1 MQLQVTI
8 FHKTNKYK
16 PISTLVEI
24 PMTDVV
30 KKNYQ
35 PYKSKAIE
43 KICLQR
49 RWRYADMVNMGYT
62 KVSARVYD
70 KQKIEEE
77 REKRYEEIKKEK
89 FASGEWKP
97 SAKDKEKYNIKND

>member
-24 PMTDVV
+24 PMADVV

-43 KICLQR
+43 KICLKR
-49 RWRYADMVNMGYT
+49 RWRYAEMVQMGYT
-62 KVSARVYD
+62 KISCRIYD
-70 KQKIEEE
+70 KEKIEEE
-77 REKRYEEIKKEK
+77 NKRRYEEIKRKK
-89 FASGEWKP
+89 FECGEWKP
-97 SAKDKEKYNIKND
+97 SKKDIEKGLTNS